1 MYCNSSA
8 RSRGYDQQAHGL
20 GFGGTVQE
28 PRLFLTETLDDC
40 VASATDLTFDNGRL
54 LPNVGDY
61 GTTSANDKNSQQQ
74 HRKYFTVDSL
84 EVWGVGGTAVTLVA
98 LQQREAARAVT
109 QEAIRR
115 ARKVDKAQFL
125 DDFRTGTF
133 ASKAFQ
139 HRQEA
144 DGRANEDMD
153 ERARDPDKTY
163 QYS

>member
-1 MYCNSSA
+1 M
-8 RSRGYDQQAHGL
+8 

-40 VASATDLTFDNGRL
+40 VAAATDLTFDNGRL

-84 EVWGVGGTAVTLVA
+84 EVWGVGGTAATRTA
-98 LQQREAARAVT
+98 LQQRDVARAQA
-109 QEAIRR
+109 QETIRR

-125 DDFRTGTF
+125 DDFRSGTY

-139 HRQEA
+139 HRQET
-144 DGRANEDMD
+144 DGRA
-153 ERARDPDKTY
+153 DP
-163 QYS
+163 